1 MAKVLLMFAWPDW
14 PAKELVFVMMQRMCV
29 NVQPHVTVEQ
39 GAVLIKGPTAVN
51 GIHGFKA

>member
-1 MAKVLLMFAWPDW
+1 MFAWPDW